1 MKELIDSWLTPEGE
15 IIEVG
20 SYGHNSFASEYLIKE
35 LGEIEYYNLI
45 MCSHYD
51 YDYVELHKRG
61 WIRIKYN
68 TAYLPRIEIMGN
80 TIDYTKPMRNTM
92 SPAMNETQMA
102 VALWLCVKCNTT
114 LHMAINPKC
123 FW

>member
-1 MKELIDSWLTPEGE
+1 MKEFIDSWLTPDGE

-20 SYGHNSFASEYLIKE
+20 NFNHNSYAREYLQKE
-35 LGEIEYYNLI
+35 NG
-45 MCSHYD
+45 CSADFNGSYP
-51 YDYVELHKRG
+51 YSELHKRG

-68 TAYLPRIEIMGN
+68 TAYLPRIEILGDCMD
-80 TIDYTKPMRNTM
+80 TTKPMRNTIN
-92 SPAMNETQMA
+92 PAMNEKQMA
-102 VALWLCVKCNTT
+102 VALDLCEKCNTT